1 MGYGRLVHPVTGA
14 TEGFKMALAQTGLCD
29 FHEDSTNVWVKL
41 KDSVRQQELFVY
53 SGSITA
59 ANMHDANVFSVLDS
73 YWWDFEKICPQ
84 VLPYNSDFYKK
95 TIEEARGYKKLLW
108 IKSLLFRVGFSDY
121 VQLLREI
128 AVPAFLTAYP
138 KGRIHIIRIDKGLL
152 DLLQTIDL
160 IGILGVYSIHEIKQ
174 GRRQSITAGQGRGL
188 GSLGSNILQAVLS
201 GFHPNV
207 YGIVAER
214 FSFLLVFQCHPV
226 LKIYKR
232 TTIPSLS
239 DVLRA
244 KRILEPNLALQNIT
258 NEQDLKTKLED
269 TRLLHVTRWRGEDID
284 KLVEWTVK
292 RINAL
297 YLSLINPSLFLK
309 DDKSIDFIKQRQFY
323 ITIDRIVSE
332 TITVNTEQDT
342 YVRKQL
348 FFDILDKY
356 ATLSAK
362 KVDLGKRERTY
373 LRLLKK
379 SHFKGRLEPLMAH
392 VPSRFRT
399 YIVAR
404 AEEIYD
410 RTVQQAVEGVW
421 SKDRLD
427 QDRKLIQLKRF
438 DKASGKYVDR
448 DPRNTFEDFTAELV
462 HGIRNSLHGY
472 RMMGHTYESLL
483 AIHSCE
489 VSNVLPDLATVYLFA
504 LLSDPDEFV
513 RHTWSKD
520 IRA

>member
-41 KDSVRQQELFVY
+41 KNSVRQQELFVY

-332 TITVNTEQDT
+332 AFLKLGFRSLMRLKASDT
-342 YVRKQL
+342 GGIWPYE
-348 FFDILDKY
+348 
-356 ATLSAK
+356 
-362 KVDLGKRERTY
+362 KRLTPRY
-373 LRLLKK
+373 FIPPQSGPMGVLKRLL
-379 SHFKGRLEPLMAH
+379 
-392 VPSRFRT
+392 
-399 YIVAR
+399 
-404 AEEIYD
+404 
-410 RTVQQAVEGVW
+410 
-421 SKDRLD
+421 
-427 QDRKLIQLKRF
+427 
-438 DKASGKYVDR
+438 
-448 DPRNTFEDFTAELV
+448 RND
-462 HGIRNSLHGY
+462 HGQHGAGY
-472 RMMGHTYESLL
+472 LCTKTTLL
-483 AIHSCE
+483 
-489 VSNVLPDLATVYLFA
+489 
-504 LLSDPDEFV
+504 
-513 RHTWSKD
+513 
-520 IRA
+520 